1 MELAGILLGAILVGS
16 FMAVATGVIVVVG
29 LLEVLR
35 GTGVQAQPPISRASI
50 RARQRR
56 VDARLR
62 ARYLSRARAT
72 IDELQAVEPVPAED
86 HGRTDDPAAAWSQP
100 AVFVADSAT

>member
-16 FMAVATGVIVVVG
+16 FIAVATGVIAVVG
-29 LLEVLR
+29 LLQVLR
-35 GTGVQAQPPISRASI
+35 DAGVQAQPPISRASI
-50 RARQRR
+50 RARQRD

-62 ARYLSRARAT
+62 ARYLSRARAPSVK
-72 IDELQAVEPVPAED
+72 LPAVEPVPPED
-86 HGRTDDPAAAWSQP
+86 HGRTDDPVAAWSQP